1 MTSVNINFLQSLKGR
16 ILVTLILPTI
26 VIISVIISLAFMNLN
41 ASARE
46 RAEFSLKQVVEKIAL
61 EIERRNGNA
70 VIAAKMMALSQEE
83 GLFGN
88 REASSNF
95 AKRVLKEFP
104 QFTGAYFGYD
114 ANADGQ
120 DVKYRAAPHA
130 GSTVDDQG
138 RFLPYWYRDGSS
150 MAVAPLLDMETSLY
164 YDGTRRL
171 LQASGKAEGM
181 VTEPYIYEGKMIV
194 EQAYP
199 IVRDGRFTGIGG
211 VDRALLDIQDILL
224 NIKQQTGRD
233 LFLISR
239 QGSFIAATA
248 HSEVLVTKNIR
259 DTDYVSLFGGF
270 HQQNDTSNFQLSP
283 DPVDGNAYYFASSP
297 IATGQWL
304 LVLRESEAQVL
315 GPINRQLNQTIIMIM
330 LGMLVV
336 VALSWWFASSIS
348 NRVEAAMRIAERVAI
363 GDLSQS
369 AADSDGPRDEI
380 GAMIDSFGKVIQS
393 YHQISDACSAI
404 AAGDYSKRMEK
415 RSDQDSVTEAINF
428 VSERRQEVENELN
441 EWSSKIQQSTDI
453 QNAQMERVA
462 VSIHEMT
469 ATSTEVAELAS
480 NSACNSSDALES
492 IKETQQTLSEAVNEV
507 EALADE
513 MSEASATISEV
524 AQSTDNINSIVDVIN
539 MIAEQT
545 NLLALNAAI
554 EAARAGEQGR
564 GFAVVADEVRSLA
577 SKTRNSTEEIN
588 DLVNTLQSK
597 VKTAVT
603 VVDRGV
609 ERTSVTVSKSA
620 IALEAMVS
628 VTNMIDGVSGN
639 LIQVATA
646 VEEQSA
652 ATEEI
657 NRNVT
662 AIKDAAE
669 DLASLANR

>member
-1 MTSVNINFLQSLKGR
+1 MTDSKIHFLQSLKGR

-26 VIISVIISLAFMNLN
+26 VIISLIISLAFMNLN

-46 RAEFSLKQVVEKIAL
+46 RAEASLKQVVEKIAL

-70 VIAAKMMALSQEE
+70 VVAAKIMALSQEE

-95 AKRVLKEFP
+95 AKRILKEFP

-114 ANADGQ
+114 ENADNQ
-120 DVKYRAAPHA
+120 DTQYSAAPYA
-130 GSTVDDQG
+130 GSVADAQG

-150 MAVAPLLDMETSLY
+150 MAVAPLVDMERSLY

-171 LQASGKAEGM
+171 MQTSGKAKAM

-199 IVRDGRFTGIGG
+199 IVRDGRFSGIGG

-224 NIKQQTGRD
+224 GIKQQTGRD
-233 LFLISR
+233 LFLVSR
-239 QGSFIAATA
+239 QGNFIAATA
-248 HSEVLVTKNIR
+248 SSETLVTQNIR
-259 DTDYVSLFGGF
+259 DTAYAKVFGNF
-270 HQQNDTSNFQLSP
+270 YRNNTSNHFQLTS
-283 DPVDGNAYYFASSP
+283 DPVDKGSFYFASSP
-297 IATGQWL
+297 IATGEWL
-304 LVLRESEAQVL
+304 LILRESEAQVL
-315 GPINRQLNQTIIMIM
+315 GPLRQQLRQTIIMVV

-348 NRVEAAMRIAERVAI
+348 KRVEAAMRIAERVAI
-363 GDLSQS
+363 GDLSENS
-369 AADSDGPRDEI
+369 GGSGGPRDEI
-380 GAMIDSFGKVIQS
+380 GAMITSFDKVIHS
-393 YHQISDACSAI
+393 YHQISRACSAI
-404 AAGDYSKRMEK
+404 AAGDYSMRMEK
-415 RSDQDSVTEAINF
+415 RSQQDEVAEAINF
-428 VSERRQEVENELN
+428 VSERRQQVEGELN
-441 EWSSKIQQSTDI
+441 EWSNKIQRSTDI
-453 QNAQMERVA
+453 QNAEMERVA

-469 ATSTEVAELAS
+469 ATSNEVAELAS
-480 NSACNSSDALES
+480 NSASNSSDALES
-492 IKETQQTLSEAVNEV
+492 IKETQQTLSEAVKEV
-507 EALADE
+507 EALAGE
-513 MSEASATISEV
+513 MSEASSTISEV

-588 DLVNTLQSK
+588 DLISTLQGK

-609 ERTSVTVSKSA
+609 ERTGVTVGKSA
-620 IALEAMVS
+620 SALESMVS

-657 NRNVT
+657 SRNVT

-669 DLASLANR
+669 DLASLAIR

>member
-1 MTSVNINFLQSLKGR
+1 MTDSKINFLQSIKGR
-16 ILVTLILPTI
+16 ILVNLVVPTI
-26 VIISVIISLAFMNLN
+26 VIISIIITVAFANLN
-41 ASARE
+41 TSARE
-46 RAEFSLKQVVEKIAL
+46 RAENTLKLVVEKISL

-70 VIAAKMMALSQEE
+70 VLAAKLLALSQEE
-83 GLFGN
+83 GLFGQ
-88 REASSNF
+88 REASSGF
-95 AKRVLKEFP
+95 ARRVLKEFP
-104 QFTGAYFGYD
+104 QFNGVYFGYD

-120 DVKYRAAPHA
+120 DSVYTGSPHS
-130 GSTVDDQG
+130 GSSSDDHG

-150 MAVAPLLDMETSLY
+150 MAAAPLLDMETSLY

-171 LQASGKAEGM
+171 MQKQGRATAM
-181 VTEPYIYEGKMIV
+181 VTEPYVYEGRMLV
-194 EQAYP
+194 EQVYP
-199 IVRDGRFTGIGG
+199 IVREGRFVGIGG
-211 VDRALLDIQDILL
+211 VDLALLDIQGILL
-224 NIKQQTGRD
+224 KIKQQSGRD
-233 LFLISR
+233 LFLLSR
-239 QGSFIAATA
+239 QGNFIAAT
-248 HSEVLVTKNIR
+248 SYSDSLLTKNIK
-259 DTDYVSLFGGF
+259 DTDYRDVFAGFYQQRESSSFSLRE
-270 HQQNDTSNFQLSP
+270 
-283 DPVDGNAYYFASSP
+283 DPLEAGAHYYASSP
-297 IATGQWL
+297 IATGEWL

-315 GPINRQLNQTIIMIM
+315 GPIRQQLRQTIIMVV

-348 NRVEAAMRIAERVAI
+348 KRVEAAMRIAERVAI
-363 GDLSQS
+363 GDLSENTAGNS
-369 AADSDGPRDEI
+369 GPKDEI
-380 GAMIDSFGKVIQS
+380 GAMITSFDKVIHS
-393 YHQISDACSAI
+393 YHQISRACSAI
-404 AAGDYSKRMEK
+404 AAGDYSMRMEK

-428 VSERRQEVENELN
+428 VSERRQQVEGELN
-441 EWSSKIQQSTDI
+441 EWSSKIQRSTDI
-453 QNAQMERVA
+453 QNAEMERVA

-469 ATSTEVAELAS
+469 ATSAEVAELAS
-480 NSACNSSDALES
+480 NSASNSSDALES
-492 IKETQQTLSEAVNEV
+492 IKETQQTLSEAVKEV
-507 EALADE
+507 EALAGE
-513 MSEASATISEV
+513 MSEASSTISEV

-588 DLVNTLQSK
+588 DLISTLQGK

-609 ERTSVTVSKSA
+609 ERTGVTVGKSA
-620 IALEAMVS
+620 SALESMVS
-628 VTNMIDGVSGN
+628 VTDMIDGVSGN

-657 NRNVT
+657 SRNVT

-669 DLASLANR
+669 DLASLAIR

>member
-1 MTSVNINFLQSLKGR
+1 V
-16 ILVTLILPTI
+16 PTI
-26 VIISVIISLAFMNLN
+26 AIISLIITLAFVNLN

-46 RAEFSLKQVVEKIAL
+46 RAEATLKQAVEQIAL

-70 VIAAKMMALSQEE
+70 VLAAKLMALSQEE
-83 GLFGN
+83 GLFGK
-88 REASSNF
+88 REESSQF
-95 AKRVLKEFP
+95 ARRVLHEFP

-114 ANADGQ
+114 ADADQQ
-120 DVKYRAAPHA
+120 DERYNEAPHSGATTDA
-130 GSTVDDQG
+130 GG

-150 MAVAPLLDMETSLY
+150 MAVAPLVDMESSLY

-171 LQASGKAEGM
+171 MADSGKAMAM

-194 EQAYP
+194 EQTYP
-199 IVRDGRFTGIGG
+199 IIRNGRFNGIAG

-224 NIKQQTGRD
+224 KIKQKSGRD
-233 LFLISR
+233 LFLLSR
-239 QGSFIAATA
+239 EGSFIAATTN
-248 HSEVLVTKNIR
+248 SQSLVTKNVKS
-259 DTDYVSLFGGF
+259 TPYAGLFGGF
-270 HQQNDTSNFQLSP
+270 YRQHNSSSFELTS
-283 DPVDGNAYYFASSP
+283 DPVDQDSYYFASAP
-297 IATGQWL
+297 ITTGQWL
-304 LVLRESEAQVL
+304 LVLRESETQVL
-315 GPINRQLNQTIIMIM
+315 GPIREQLQQTVVMVV

-336 VALSWWFASSIS
+336 IALSWWFANSIS
-348 NRVEAAMRIAERVAI
+348 RRVVAAMKIAERVAI
-363 GDLSQS
+363 GDLSENAGS
-369 AADSDGPRDEI
+369 RDGPRDEI
-380 GAMIDSFGKVIQS
+380 GAMVASFDKVIES
-393 YHQISDACSAI
+393 YHQISRACSAI
-404 AAGDYSKRMEK
+404 AEGDYSQRMEK
-415 RSDQDSVTEAINF
+415 RSGQDEVAEAINF
-428 VSERRQEVENELN
+428 VSEQRQKVEGELSA
-441 EWSSKIQQSTDI
+441 WSTKIQQSTDI
-453 QNAQMERVA
+453 QNAEMERVV

-480 NSACNSSDALES
+480 HSASNSSDALLS
-492 IKETQQTLSEAVNEV
+492 IKDTQQTLSLAVTEV
-507 EALADE
+507 EALSGE
-513 MSEASATISEV
+513 MSEASSTISEV

-588 DLVNTLQSK
+588 ELVNTLQSK

-609 ERTSVTVSKSA
+609 ERTAVTVEKSA
-620 IALEAMVS
+620 SALEAMVS
-628 VTNMIDGVSGN
+628 VTGMIDGISGN

-669 DLASLANR
+669 DLASLAIR